1 MSTFQ
6 LAIRGTSTQELRAA
20 IFTDAMAIIEAEFAQ
35 RLTLAEVARRIATSP
50 RQLQRAY
57 SEAGRTS
64 FARSLRQVR
73 MAHAAELL
81 ATTDLPVKEVARQ
94 VGYRHIGQFR
104 KIFRRTHGASPSAY
118 RAASAGSSTKISALR
133 SGS

>member
-6 LAIRGTSTQELRAA
+6 LAIRGRSTQELRAA
-20 IFTDAMAIIEAEFAQ
+20 IFSDAMEIIEAEFSQ

-50 RQLQRAY
+50 RQLQRAF
-57 SEAGRTS
+57 SEAGRTGFGS
-64 FARSLRQVR
+64 SLRQVR
-73 MAHAAELL
+73 MARAAELL
-81 ATTDLPVKEVARQ
+81 TTTDLPVREVGRQ

-104 KIFRRTHGASPSAY
+104 KIFRRTYGTSPRDY
-118 RAASAGSSTKISALR
+118 RAASGGSSTKISALL